1 MDDPGAA
8 ELGPKILTAADLIKC
23 LGGLPPG
30 TLVVIGADSGIVQ
43 PVCEVVHAFLD
54 ADGAPQHLCTPDT
67 PGAVEVFLL

>member
-1 MDDPGAA
+1 MDGADTAEPGS
-8 ELGPKILTAADLIKC
+8 KIYTAADLIEC
-23 LGGLPPG
+23 LGALPPG
-30 TLVVIGADSGIVQ
+30 TPIVVGSDSGIVQ